1 MNIFKNIRTSY
12 YELWDYI
19 DESQGAFVN
28 KKGEIVAI
36 VDMCNPFTYSILK
49 HFFKETNDIDL
60 TKKDYFRLYPKRAKG
75 LTFAIDIPEHEY
87 DETYTFGYI
96 LLRGDM
102 ENFDKLADLLNEIWI
117 PFLMKPVEGPWLAA
131 DDIDLEQ
138 KKLMEFEKL
147 YKNIVRTP
155 KVVKLLSENE
165 IFKKHLSFR
174 LNDLAFL
181 YSTYKDYE
189 YVASNEYSQK
199 AFEAY
204 LKFEATCKLLDV
216 TPVQS

>member
-60 TKKDYFRLYPKRAKG
+60 TKEDYFRLYPKRAKG
-75 LTFAIDIPEHEY
+75 LTFAEDIPEYEY
-87 DETYTFGYI
+87 DGTWTLGYI
-96 LLRGDM
+96 LQRYDM
-102 ENFDKLADLLNEIWI
+102 EKFDKLADILNEIWI
-117 PFLMKPVEGPWLAA
+117 PFLMKPVEGPWIAP
-131 DDIDLEQ
+131 DDISMGE

-147 YKNIVRTP
+147 YENIVGAP
-155 KVVKLLSENE
+155 KIGKLLSENE
-165 IFKKHLSFR
+165 NFKKHLSFR

-181 YSTYKDYE
+181 YSTYKE
-189 YVASNEYSQK
+189 YDDVASNEYAQK

-204 LKFEATCKLLDV
+204 LKFEAVCKLLDV
-216 TPVQS
+216 TPTQA